1 MSSSGSKMI
10 ISFGTGMLIGAVA
23 GAVAGVLFAPEK
35 GTETRKKIS
44 DKTKNLQ
51 KDLTEKIDSLR
62 ETIETKM
69 SEAMPQQAADKK
81 ASKAV

>member
-1 MSSSGSKMI
+1 MSNSGSKMI
-10 ISFGTGMLIGAVA
+10 ISFSTGLILGAVA
-23 GAVAGVLFAPEK
+23 GAVAGVLFAPDK

-62 ETIETKM
+62 ETIESKIT
-69 SEAMPQQAADKK
+69 EAMPQNAPDKK
-81 ASKAV
+81 TSKAV

>member
-23 GAVAGVLFAPEK
+23 GAVAGVLFAPDK

-51 KDLTEKIDSLR
+51 KDLSEKIDNLR
-62 ETIETKM
+62 ETIESKM
-69 SEAMPQQAADKK
+69 TEVMPQNAADKK